1 LSDPKPR
8 VLCGFSRAK
17 RRADPDEVG
26 LKGRWISA
34 LVLPVLLLLPSCRD
48 AGRGSAS
55 GWCFGVR
62 SKVGRVLE
70 GAWANNGLSPRLHTY
85 YIAADEVE
93 WNYAPRGRNLTGTPG
108 PEKEGSSLLTFRKA
122 VYREYTDATFS
133 TLKPRA
139 PEWEHLGIL
148 GPLIRAEVG
157 DVIKVVFK
165 NNTKILCSM
174 HPHGLSYGKESE
186 GALYSDGN
194 PADSKTGDAVPPG
207 QTYTYTWAV
216 PERAGP
222 GPEDGSSILW
232 VYHSHFV
239 EPRDMNTGL
248 FGPIVI
254 SSRGSTKAD
263 GAPKDVDREFVVAF
277 AVFDE
282 TESWYFESNAMNGR
296 KYTPG
301 LRFTDPA
308 FRQRYLLYSING
320 LIEGNLP
327 MLTMK
332 KGERVRWYLFANS
345 NEDDVHTPHWHGQT
359 VLFDHMRTDMVHLE
373 PMMMIQAD
381 MVPDNVGTW
390 LFHCHVNEH
399 IEGGMQTLFTVLP

>member
-1 LSDPKPR
+1 
-8 VLCGFSRAK
+8 
-17 RRADPDEVG
+17 
-26 LKGRWISA
+26 
-34 LVLPVLLLLPSCRD
+34 
-48 AGRGSAS
+48 
-55 GWCFGVR
+55 VR
-62 SKVGRVLE
+62 
-70 GAWANNGLSPRLHTY
+70 TY
-85 YIAADEVE
+85 YIAADEVV
-93 WNYAPRGRNLTGTPG
+93 WDYAPRGRNLTGTPG
-108 PEKEGSSLLTFRKA
+108 PEREEGVSTLQFRKA
-122 VYREYTDATFS
+122 VYHEYTDATFS
-133 TLKPRA
+133 TLKPRS

-174 HPHGLSYGKESE
+174 HPHGLAYAKDSE
-186 GALYSDGN
+186 GALYSDGT
-194 PADSKTGDAVPPG
+194 PPESKTGDAVPPG
-207 QTYTYTWAV
+207 QTYTYTWTV

-222 GPEDGSSILW
+222 GPGDASSILW

-248 FGPIVI
+248 LGPILI
-254 SSRGSTKAD
+254 GAKGTTKAD
-263 GAPKDVDREFVVAF
+263 GTPKDVDREFIVSF

-282 TESWYFESNAMNGR
+282 TESWYFEANTMGAR
-296 KYTPG
+296 RYTPG
-301 LRFTDPA
+301 LRFSDPA
-308 FRQRYLLYSING
+308 FRRRYLLYSLNG

-359 VLFDHMRTDMVHLE
+359 VLFDQMRTDMVHLE